1 MINKCSSSL
10 FMVWAAI
17 SCLLGAILSP
27 VQAATLPAGFSESIV
42 LSGLTGPTAVRFS
55 PDGRVFVTEK
65 SGLIKVFANLSA
77 TTPTIFHDLR
87 TNVHNFWDRGLM
99 GLELHP
105 NFPTVP
111 SVYVIY
117 TYDKDP
123 NSTQVPR
130 WGTSGAIS
138 DGCPTP
144 PGATTNG
151 CVVSDR
157 LSRLEAASGSNV
169 STGTESVLVK
179 GGGNNIHATRW
190 MPSCSAKTGRCTR
203 RQGMG
208 PALPLTIMARLAS
221 RGTH

>member
-10 FMVWAAI
+10 LMVWAAI

-117 TYDKDP
+117 TYGKDP
-123 NSTQVPR
+123 NTPQEATGKPFQPS
-130 WGTSGAIS
+130 GTSRERIS
-138 DGCPTP
+138 ETRAEHPRRVLEKFDQQGRREWRTEKIQWAVRPVYRSCEWRSPSSVFRPPRNSYPTLR
-144 PGATTNG
+144 
-151 CVVSDR
+151 V
-157 LSRLEAASGSNV
+157 
-169 STGTESVLVK
+169 
-179 GGGNNIHATRW
+179 
-190 MPSCSAKTGRCTR
+190 
-203 RQGMG
+203 
-208 PALPLTIMARLAS
+208 
-221 RGTH
+221 